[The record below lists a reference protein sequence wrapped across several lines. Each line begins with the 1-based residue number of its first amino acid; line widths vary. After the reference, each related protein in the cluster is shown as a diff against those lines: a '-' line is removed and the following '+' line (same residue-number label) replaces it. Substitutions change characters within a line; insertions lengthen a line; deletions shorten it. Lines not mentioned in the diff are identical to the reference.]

1 MGSHLKLLQINM
13 DLINMYED
21 LVVFPTV
28 GAHVI
33 TSPPDTKCDDFH
45 DVQKSR
51 VRFVE
56 QHPLG
61 QCD

>member
-1 MGSHLKLLQINM
+1 M

-33 TSPPDTKCDDFH
+33 TSPSDTKCDDFH